1 MALLKASI
9 AWAAAHGFS
18 DMTVTTQGENEAALA
33 LYEKAGFTREQVA
46 PVLHFWRAAP
56 RG

>member
-33 LYEKAGFTREQVA
+33 LYEKAGFTREQVT